1 MYQQPFS
8 NGLKF
13 LFSSELCREHIGCWM
28 LWYVASNFPDSLNH
42 ISAQVILES
51 LEKKP
56 NQLFVIPVWRD
67 EVG

>member
-13 LFSSELCREHIGCWM
+13 WFASELCGEHIGCWM

-51 LEKKP
+51 LEK
-56 NQLFVIPVWRD
+56 NQISSLCVLF
-67 EVG
+67 EEMK